1 MSEQNVRS
9 QKKERSLKHPVPS
22 KHLEKIGDITVS
34 FVLLESMIQFFIWS
48 LIGQPQRIGQI
59 ITAELSFKNS
69 RAILISLYKERYG
82 EDSDFKI
89 ARELMRRAGKI
100 EEKRN
105 QITHSV
111 WAAGKDA
118 NSITRCKTTAKEKCG
133 LRFKF
138 ENVTADDLT
147 KIADDT
153 KKLALEIQD
162 FTIALIEQKK
172 IENIGFSL

>member
-1 MSEQNVRS
+1 M

-34 FVLLESMIQFFIWS
+34 FALLESTIQFFVWS
-48 LIGQPQRIGQI
+48 LVEQPQRIGQI

-69 RAILISLYKERYG
+69 RAILISLYKERHG

-89 ARELMRRAGKI
+89 IRELMKRAGKI

-111 WAAGKDA
+111 WGAGKDA
-118 NSITRCKTTAKEKCG
+118 NSITRFKTTAKEKCG

-138 ENVTADDLT
+138 EDVTADDLAE
-147 KIADDT
+147 IADDI
-153 KKLALEIQD
+153 KKLAHEIQD
-162 FTIALIEQKK
+162 FTINLITQKEIK
-172 IENIGFSL
+172 NIILSL

>member
-1 MSEQNVRS
+1 M

-34 FVLLESMIQFFIWS
+34 FALLENVIQFFIWS
-48 LIGQPQRIGQI
+48 LVEQPQRIGQI
-59 ITAELSFKNS
+59 ITADLSFKNS
-69 RAILISLYKERYG
+69 RAILISLYKERHG
-82 EDSDFKI
+82 DDSDFKI
-89 ARELMRRAGKI
+89 IRELMKRAGKI

-138 ENVTADDLT
+138 EDVTADYLAE
-147 KIADDT
+147 IADDI
-153 KKLALEIQD
+153 KKLAHEIQD
-162 FTIALIEQKK
+162 FTIDLITQKK
-172 IENIGFSL
+172 IKNISLSL